1 MHHMENKMADLIHSV
16 LPRPRRD
23 IAYIHPEESIRKCID
38 LMIELDIGAVVVV
51 DEHKKLLGMVSER
64 DIVRSCLHQCVNLET
79 GKVADV
85 VYKDVTIL
93 SSNDVVEKAMQA
105 MTKTKRRHVLI
116 RDEGDEFIAI
126 LSIGDLLFHLLEDKA
141 RTIEHLENYIHT
153 Y

>member
-1 MHHMENKMADLIHSV
+1 MADLIHSV

-38 LMIELDIGAVVVV
+38 LMTELDIGAVVVV

-85 VYKDVTIL
+85 VCKDVTIL